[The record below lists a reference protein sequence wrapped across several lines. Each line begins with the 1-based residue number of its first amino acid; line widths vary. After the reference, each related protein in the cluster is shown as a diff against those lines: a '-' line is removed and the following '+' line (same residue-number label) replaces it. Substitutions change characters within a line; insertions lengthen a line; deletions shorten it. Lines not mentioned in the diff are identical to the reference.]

1 MKESTS
7 KEKVLKKVRQALLVE
22 SYNPYSEVDQEK
34 PIYQPIEDH
43 LEISFAEEFT
53 KVGGNFV
60 FCESVSEF
68 GENLRIL
75 FEQNEWEHLFCIDE
89 NIKKILDAENI
100 FFHDEDDYFKDIK
113 VGITF
118 CDFLI
123 ARLGSVMVSSQ
134 LPSGRRMVI
143 YPPVHIVIAYTSQVV
158 PDLKDALQG
167 LKLKYP
173 IRLPSQV
180 SVITGA
186 SRTADIEKTL
196 VMGAHGPKEIY
207 VFLIDNSVE

>member
-7 KEKVLKKVRQALLVE
+7 KEKVLKKVRQALLEE
-22 SYNPYSEVDQEK
+22 SPNPYTEVDQEK
-34 PIYQPIEDH
+34 PIYHPIENH
-43 LEISFAEEFT
+43 LEIAFAEEFT

-60 FCESVSEF
+60 YCENQSEF

-75 FEQNEWEHLFCIDE
+75 IEQNEWEHLFCIDDS
-89 NIKKILDAENI
+89 IKKILDAENI
-100 FFHDEDDYFKDIK
+100 FFHDEDDFFKDMK
-113 VGITF
+113 VGITG
-118 CDFLI
+118 CEFLI
-123 ARLGSVMVSSQ
+123 ARLGSVVVSSQ

-143 YPPVHIVIAYTSQVV
+143 YPPVHIVLAYTSQVL
-158 PDLKDALQG
+158 PDLRDALSG
-167 LKLKYP
+167 LKSKYP
-173 IRLPSQV
+173 IRLPSQI

-207 VFLIDNSVE
+207 VFLIDNSVV